1 MPKDFLGTVEIFV
14 LSSPMLSG
22 SVKLFNTLLSLQR
35 DKGVNGKGKQAL
47 DARLIDNVLED
58 RGCGNVDDDEMNDSD
73 WEDCPIP
80 SLDST
85 VDDNNVD
92 DTRELT
98 IEFDDDVP
106 DAKKQKNAYRAT
118 AEDKVRAELVHK
130 VHLLCLLARGRIV
143 DSACNDP
150 LIQAALLSLLPSYL
164 TKVSNLEKVTV
175 KDIAPLLRWV
185 WIYWHVA
192 FVLF

>member
-1 MPKDFLGTVEIFV
+1 
-14 LSSPMLSG
+14 
-22 SVKLFNTLLSLQR
+22 
-35 DKGVNGKGKQAL
+35 
-47 DARLIDNVLED
+47 LIDNVLED

>member
-1 MPKDFLGTVEIFV
+1 MHTVQQQKTRYTVLRKHNMLTFV
-14 LSSPMLSG
+14 Y
-22 SVKLFNTLLSLQR
+22 SLKCGCFR
-35 DKGVNGKGKQAL
+35 DLCFV
-47 DARLIDNVLED
+47 
-58 RGCGNVDDDEMNDSD
+58 S
-73 WEDCPIP
+73 
-80 SLDST
+80 
-85 VDDNNVD
+85 
-92 DTRELT
+92 
-98 IEFDDDVP
+98 
-106 DAKKQKNAYRAT
+106 
-118 AEDKVRAELVHK
+118 KVRAELVHK

>member
-1 MPKDFLGTVEIFV
+1 MLTFV
-14 LSSPMLSG
+14 Y
-22 SVKLFNTLLSLQR
+22 SLKCGCFR
-35 DKGVNGKGKQAL
+35 DLCFV
-47 DARLIDNVLED
+47 
-58 RGCGNVDDDEMNDSD
+58 S
-73 WEDCPIP
+73 
-80 SLDST
+80 
-85 VDDNNVD
+85 
-92 DTRELT
+92 
-98 IEFDDDVP
+98 
-106 DAKKQKNAYRAT
+106 
-118 AEDKVRAELVHK
+118 KVRAELVHK